1 MDTRLEVR
9 RAKSAIDR
17 GTDEWHPQERMQPE
31 HQYKE
36 LENGGAT
43 DGPTGWLPVRQR
55 DRMNFCLKCPDK

>member
-36 LENGGAT
+36 LENGG
-43 DGPTGWLPVRQR
+43 PQTGLLGGSR
-55 DRMNFCLKCPDK
+55 